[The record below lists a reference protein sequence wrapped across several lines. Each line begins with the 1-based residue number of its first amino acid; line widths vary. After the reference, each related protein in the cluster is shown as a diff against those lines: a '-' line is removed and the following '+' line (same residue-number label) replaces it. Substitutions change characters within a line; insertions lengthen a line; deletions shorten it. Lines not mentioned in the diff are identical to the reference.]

1 MKHVLVAERMLYG
14 VNCGRYQIYEA
25 DNPTLILR
33 VVDPGYMSEFF
44 DSCILN
50 PLLGYQWTECI
61 VKDSSGEY
69 TVEFDDY
76 YKREFAKDL
85 LAKLV
90 ALNNQTTV
98 DYGEDVVEDTGR
110 LVDDNVDDLP
120 AVEDILMD
128 MLGVNYEYA
137 WIFTEE
143 RSHLETRKASNTPV
157 DTVANE

>member
-1 MKHVLVAERMLYG
+1 MERVLVAERMLYG

-25 DNPTLILR
+25 DNPTRILR

-50 PLLGYQWTECI
+50 PLLGYQWTECK

-69 TVEFDDY
+69 TVAFDDY
-76 YKREFAKDL
+76 YKREMAKDL

-90 ALNNQTTV
+90 SLNAQSTIE
-98 DYGEDVVEDTGR
+98 YGEDVIEDTGR
-110 LVDDNVDDLP
+110 LVDANADDAP

-143 RSHLETRKASNTPV
+143 RGHMETRRVSDDN
-157 DTVANE
+157 D